1 MQSGGVR
8 SCGFSAGRFRASPDA
23 QTARVAESSP
33 MRTSYGVVWR
43 DGHKPLARGKLE
55 LLPRAIRLDGM
66 SGSEPASREI
76 AYDYLSEIRIGRSP
90 SERIDGRP
98 SLLLEPRTGD
108 TLAIASVAQSG
119 VIAEIAERLAA
130 LQLGAEGRR
139 RIAVVLPLLE
149 ESHDTVR
156 ELLAN
161 GPPFEPDALGLDRHQ
176 VFLTASEAVFVFES
190 ALGANALE
198 PLLQD
203 PELWQSAA
211 AWSTCLAGPPRIA
224 EDVYSWTRS
233 EFRIDDSLLPPGLR
247 NGDTVGP

>member
-1 MQSGGVR
+1 MLSGDAR
-8 SCGFSAGRFRASPDA
+8 SCGFSAGGFRASPDA
-23 QTARVAESSP
+23 VPARVADAST

-76 AYDYLSEIRIGRSP
+76 SYDYLSEIRIGRSAT
-90 SERIDGRP
+90 ERIDGRP
-98 SLLLEPRTGD
+98 SLMLEPRTGD
-108 TLAIASVAQSG
+108 AVAIASVAQSG
-119 VIAEIAERLAA
+119 VLAEIAERLAA

-149 ESHDTVR
+149 EAQDAVR
-156 ELLAN
+156 ALLAN
-161 GPPFEPDALGLDRHQ
+161 GPPFDPEALGLDGHQ
-176 VFLTASEAVFVFES
+176 VFLTPTEAVFVFES
-190 ALGANALE
+190 ERGASALE

-211 AWSTCLAGPPRIA
+211 AWHEYLAGPPRIA

-233 EFRIDDSLLPPGLR
+233 NIQIDQTLLPPGFR
-247 NGDTVGP
+247 NGGSVGL